1 MKNFIKWKIA
11 APLAAVPILALG
23 VILIA
28 VISSLAVPLA
38 SADNPNRPGANEI
51 LGLSGID
58 GFVSPLP
65 EIDITEH
72 ITSYYGTRTLNGET
86 KVHYAIDISYGG
98 IYGTPIVAV
107 ADGIVE
113 FVGSLEN
120 GKFMA
125 NGYGNYVTLNHTAE
139 NGEHIIKT
147 RYGHMSAVVAKEGRD
162 VKQGE
167 VIGYV
172 GSTGFSTGPHLHFE
186 MWVDGARVD
195 PLLFPYAW
203 QEEAEVLQ

>member
-1 MKNFIKWKIA
+1 M
-11 APLAAVPILALG
+11 PLTAGPVLVLA

-28 VISSLAVPLA
+28 VIASLAVPLA
-38 SADNPNRPGANEI
+38 SENNKNRPAGNEI

-58 GFVSPLP
+58 GFVTPLP
-65 EIDITEH
+65 GIDITEH
-72 ITSYYGTRTLNGET
+72 ITSYYGTRTLNGQT

-107 ADGIVE
+107 ADGTVE

-125 NGYGNYVTLNHTAE
+125 NGYGNYVTLDHTAE
-139 NGEHIIKT
+139 NGEHIVKT
-147 RYGHMSAVVAKEGRD
+147 RYGHMSAVTAKEGAE

-172 GSTGFSTGPHLHFE
+172 GSTGYSTGPHLHFE
-186 MWVDGARVD
+186 VWLDGARVD
-195 PLLFPYAW
+195 PLQFSYAW
-203 QEEAEVLQ
+203 QEPEDMQ

>member
-1 MKNFIKWKIA
+1 MKNFIKWKIV
-11 APLAAVPILALG
+11 APLVAVPILALG

-38 SADNPNRPGANEI
+38 SADNPNRQRANEI

-65 EIDITEH
+65 GIDITEH

-107 ADGIVE
+107 ADGTVE

-167 VIGYV
+167 VIGYI

-186 MWVDGARVD
+186 VWVDGARVD